1 MKTGDDSNFGAQ
13 SKLLKEKFV
22 NIIAVRSLEFAEV
35 MKQLG
40 RIEKLWSNKRA
51 HWKYTNRK
59 LISNIIIIL
68 SAKCQVTQQAS
79 SNY

>member
-40 RIEKLWSNKRA
+40 RIEKL
-51 HWKYTNRK
+51 
-59 LISNIIIIL
+59 
-68 SAKCQVTQQAS
+68 
-79 SNY
+79 